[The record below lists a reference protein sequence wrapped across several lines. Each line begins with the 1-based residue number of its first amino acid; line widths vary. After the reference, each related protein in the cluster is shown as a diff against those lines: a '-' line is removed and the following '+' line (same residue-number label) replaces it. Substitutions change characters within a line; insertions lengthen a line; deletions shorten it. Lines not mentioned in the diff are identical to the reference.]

1 METTEEEARDVMMTG
16 DLEIEETGG
25 EMIIIQETVNT
36 MIEETCQGI
45 ENSKQE
51 TNEIATEDEDMVAEQ
66 GLKNGSVPSVGQAT
80 LLTEET
86 AESAE
91 NLIPVEVLVVEEEDL
106 ITEVEEVEETLTEDE
121 GVVEVVEDEVE
132 AAVEFVE
139 DEVELVEDEAVV
151 VMQASGRDWRT
162 GLAWLVERTTL
173 VTELS
178 ASSVTW
184 PRVRRSRRS
193 STTWRIPGQR

>member
-16 DLEIEETGG
+16 DLVSEETGG
-25 EMIIIQETVNT
+25 EMIIIQETVDM

-45 ENSKQE
+45 EKQE
-51 TNEIATEDEDMVAEQ
+51 TNEIATEDEEMVAKQ

-91 NLIPVEVLVVEEEDL
+91 NLIPVVVLVDEEEDS

-121 GVVEVVEDEVE
+121 GVVEVVEDE
-132 AAVEFVE
+132 VEFVE

>member
-1 METTEEEARDVMMTG
+1 MMKG
-16 DLEIEETGG
+16 DLLSEETGG
-25 EMIIIQETVNT
+25 EMIIIQETVDM

-45 ENSKQE
+45 EKQE
-51 TNEIATEDEDMVAEQ
+51 TNEIATEDEEM
-66 GLKNGSVPSVGQAT
+66 
-80 LLTEET
+80 
-86 AESAE
+86 
-91 NLIPVEVLVVEEEDL
+91 VEEEDS
-106 ITEVEEVEETLTEDE
+106 ITEAEEVEETLTEDE

-132 AAVEFVE
+132 AAVEFVQ

-193 STTWRIPGQR
+193 STTWRIQGQR

>member
-1 METTEEEARDVMMTG
+1 METTEEEARDVMMRG
-16 DLEIEETGG
+16 DLLSEETGG
-25 EMIIIQETVNT
+25 EMIIIQETVDM

-45 ENSKQE
+45 EKQE
-51 TNEIATEDEDMVAEQ
+51 TNEIATEDEEMVAEQ

-91 NLIPVEVLVVEEEDL
+91 NLIPVVVLVDEEEDS

-162 GLAWLVERTTL
+162 GPAWLVERTTL

>member
-16 DLEIEETGG
+16 DLVSEETGG
-25 EMIIIQETVNT
+25 EMIIIQETVDM

-45 ENSKQE
+45 EKQE
-51 TNEIATEDEDMVAEQ
+51 TNEIATEDEEMVAEQ

-91 NLIPVEVLVVEEEDL
+91 NPIPVVVLVDEEEDS

-121 GVVEVVEDEVE
+121 GVVEVVEDEAE

>member
-1 METTEEEARDVMMTG
+1 MMTG
-16 DLEIEETGG
+16 DLVSEETGG
-25 EMIIIQETVNT
+25 EMIIIQETVDM

-45 ENSKQE
+45 EKQE
-51 TNEIATEDEDMVAEQ
+51 TNEIATEDEEMVAKQ

-91 NLIPVEVLVVEEEDL
+91 NLIPVVVLVVEEEDS

-121 GVVEVVEDEVE
+121 GVVEVVEDE
-132 AAVEFVE
+132 VEFVE